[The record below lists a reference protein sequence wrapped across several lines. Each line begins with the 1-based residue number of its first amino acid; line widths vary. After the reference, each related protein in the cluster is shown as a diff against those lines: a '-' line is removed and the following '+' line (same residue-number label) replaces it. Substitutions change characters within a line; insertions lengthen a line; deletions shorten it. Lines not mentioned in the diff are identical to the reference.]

1 VVRLLTTRDGF
12 PLYISAPPYVG
23 SYVRLEI
30 MQKQNAYTI
39 QDEIFLDALE
49 IIHTNFDE
57 IPYAIVGGGA
67 VQAYSTSVTIK
78 TTGLNSVKEVNGLS
92 LILRKTGDIDLSF
105 NGDAAELSKKFN
117 LIIERTSGVYCF
129 HSFYKRFVIQEGL
142 RRFNLNYQTE
152 PDDLKGIASY
162 YFDIIQ
168 TAMRIKLP
176 YKNKII
182 TVKIARPEYLIV
194 SKLTRAKPKDQVDI
208 MLLLKTMEADNYPFD
223 SEEVRSILKSV
234 NKPEK
239 YDILA
244 ELADSI

>member
-1 VVRLLTTRDGF
+1 
-12 PLYISAPPYVG
+12 
-23 SYVRLEI
+23 

-49 IIHTNFDE
+49 IIHTNFHE
-57 IPYAIVGGGA
+57 TPYAIVGGGA
-67 VQAYSTSVTIK
+67 VQAYSSSTAIK
-78 TTGLNSVKEVNGLS
+78 TAGLKSVKDINGLA

-105 NGDAAELSKKFN
+105 NDDAAELSKKFN
-117 LIIERTSGVYCF
+117 LIIERSAGTYTF
-129 HSFYKRFVIQEGL
+129 HSFFKRFVIQDGL

-162 YFDIIQ
+162 YYDIIH
-168 TAMRIKLP
+168 TAMRIELP
-176 YKNKII
+176 CKSKILTI
-182 TVKIARPEYLIV
+182 KIARPEYLIV

-208 MLLLKTMEADNYPFD
+208 MLLLKTMQADNYPFD

-234 NKPEK
+234 NKLEK

-244 ELADSI
+244 ELADSV